1 MREEM
6 PEIHAI
12 QRARERYGLELD
24 KTTLRNIEEVLSRG
38 GGQLLLTDGGNEELR
53 EISIGMFPDS
63 VVARV
68 VFSPKTGR
76 ILTFL
81 PRDVSLSA
89 CYAQVAELRRA
100 LRRSIKGVIRGE
112 LQRKDSGDKLSLL
125 TIYSRNAVWKSHWD

>member
-89 CYAQVAELRRA
+89 WLRPGSRVTQ
-100 LRRSIKGVIRGE
+100 SVKTKHKRGYK
-112 LQRKDSGDKLSLL
+112 R
-125 TIYSRNAVWKSHWD
+125 